1 MAKKKNNYL
10 NNKKLLECIVEYTA
24 RRRELEAQ
32 GKPKPPMPDYAGRCI
47 ILICERIGGR
57 GNFRAYTYRDEMV
70 GDAIMDCVN
79 AFYNFDSDRF
89 NNPFGYFSRVA
100 WRAMIRKI
108 FTEKR
113 ETYNKHK
120 SYQLS
125 AINDTQYETP
135 SDYVDPRAHRVGA
148 STEIQIGGQ
157 EGSNTVVREFE
168 ELLDRRRKSRT
179 EKETGAPKMARV
191 VTNKGKY

>member
-1 MAKKKNNYL
+1 MARNHYL

-24 RRRELEAQ
+24 RRRVLEAE

-47 ILICERIGGR
+47 LLICERIGSR
-57 GNFRAYTYRDEMV
+57 GNFRSYTYRDEMV
-70 GDAIMDCVN
+70 GDAVMDCVN

-120 SYQLS
+120 SYQIS
-125 AINDTQYETP
+125 AINDTQYEVP
-135 SDYVDPRAHRVGA
+135 EGYQDPRAHRVGS
-148 STEIQIGGQ
+148 STEIQISGQ
-157 EGSNTVVREFE
+157 EGSNTVIREFE
-168 ELLDRRRKSRT
+168 DLLDRRRKSRA
-179 EKETGAPKMARV
+179 EKEDSSSPKLAK
-191 VTNKGKY
+191 TTSKGNDR